1 MYRKTM
7 RIHHKTGFILGAI
20 AIACAAAVLVTAVDG
35 GASNTTFTVISALLT
50 IALGAV
56 VIYWSTSPKHRDRFE
71 SKNS

>member
-1 MYRKTM
+1 MYRKIM

-20 AIACAAAVLVTAVDG
+20 AIACAAAVLVTAVAG
-35 GASNTTFTVISALLT
+35 GATNTTFTVISALLT